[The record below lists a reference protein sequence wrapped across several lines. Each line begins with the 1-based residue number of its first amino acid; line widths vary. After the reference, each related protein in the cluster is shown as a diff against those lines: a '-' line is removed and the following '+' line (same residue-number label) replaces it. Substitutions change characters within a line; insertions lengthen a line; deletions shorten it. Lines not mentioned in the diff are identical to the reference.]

1 MDMLLRL
8 IIENEEET
16 NMRAVILG
24 AGVSG
29 CAIANEL
36 DKKGIETVVIEK
48 NGFLGGG
55 CHTFFYGGHPYT
67 EGPLYQFCCKAKNIS
82 INIGFL

>member
-36 DKKGIETVVIEK
+36 DNHKTVDPVHYK
-48 NGFLGGG
+48 NPILMEMFLA
-55 CHTFFYGGHPYT
+55 
-67 EGPLYQFCCKAKNIS
+67 LQQN
-82 INIGFL
+82 